1 MATTSCPRLLH
12 LPSSTSTCT
21 SSALPP
27 VCPSHL
33 RFKPPPPPAGAVS
46 TSALGRGC
54 SSWLSLRCR
63 SAAGPL
69 PPSSEPPPPS
79 PQDWQERLSRLQDT
93 LRIFFAVLF
102 WMSLFF
108 WGSAWGGS
116 NNSGG
121 KKGQRFRNKSK

>member
-1 MATTSCPRLLH
+1 MAACNRSCFFFW
-12 LPSSTSTCT
+12 
-21 SSALPP
+21 A
-27 VCPSHL
+27 
-33 RFKPPPPPAGAVS
+33 
-46 TSALGRGC
+46 
-54 SSWLSLRCR
+54 
-63 SAAGPL
+63 
-69 PPSSEPPPPS
+69 
-79 PQDWQERLSRLQDT
+79 DWQERLSRLQDT

>member
-1 MATTSCPRLLH
+1 MAT
-12 LPSSTSTCT
+12 PSSPYFPSPSTSAV
-21 SSALPP
+21 SVLPP
-27 VCPSHL
+27 LCPS
-33 RFKPPPPPAGAVS
+33 RFRSKPRPPPATAVS
-46 TSALGRGC
+46 LLPVGR
-54 SSWLSLRCR
+54 SWPGLRCR
-63 SAAGPL
+63 GAAGPL

-93 LRIFFAVLF
+93 VRIFFAVLF

-121 KKGQRFRNKSK
+121 KKRQRFRNKSK